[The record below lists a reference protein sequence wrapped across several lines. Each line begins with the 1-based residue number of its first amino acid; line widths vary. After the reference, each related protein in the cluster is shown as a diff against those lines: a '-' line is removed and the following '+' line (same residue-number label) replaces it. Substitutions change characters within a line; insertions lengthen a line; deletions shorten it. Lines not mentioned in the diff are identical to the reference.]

1 MNKNYLQLMTKLV
14 FLLIFCALL
23 FSCGKDETFNPEQK
37 IKRIYE
43 GSYNGPKFLMQEWT
57 WDNDRLMQID
67 FYDSY
72 NEDIILRNTEYF
84 TYEDNK
90 LIKVENNDAYF
101 QISYKNKKY
110 DRIELYRKNGY
121 LLATWDF
128 SYRNNKVSEI
138 IFTDNDDYFWVSK
151 MENEG
156 FLSSLMPVSIMEYS
170 SKVGEKQSSSKSSE
184 VSTITYQYSGNN
196 ITEIKWTFNEPDDYI
211 IYTYN
216 SYDKMLNPFY
226 KHIELG
232 NRYIEIV
239 TSENNPGKAHMSIL
253 YGLKY
258 ESDTEYLYQ
267 YNTDGFPIEVV
278 VKTFTEDFYDTF
290 IDLYKRYYE
299 YE

>member
-14 FLLIFCALL
+14 FLLIFCVSLL
-23 FSCGKDETFNPEQK
+23 SCGKDETFNPKQK

-43 GSYNGPKFLMQEWT
+43 GAYGGPKYLKQEWT
-57 WDNDRLMQID
+57 WDNDRLMKID
-67 FYDSY
+67 FYSSDD
-72 NEDIILRNTEYF
+72 EDIILRNREYF

-128 SYRNNKVSEI
+128 SYRNNKVSKI
-138 IFTDNDDYFWVSK
+138 ILTDNDDYWDSK

-156 FLSSLMPVSIMEYS
+156 FLSFLMPVSIMEYS
-170 SKVGEKQSSSKSSE
+170 SKMGGKKSSSAF
-184 VSTITYQYSGNN
+184 VTTITYQYSGNN
-196 ITEIKWTFNEPDDYI
+196 ITEIKWTLNEPDDYI

-216 SYDKMLNPFY
+216 SYDDMLNPFY
-226 KHIELG
+226 KHIELES
-232 NRYIEIV
+232 RYIEKV
-239 TSENNPGKAHMSIL
+239 TSENNPKKAHMSISSAP
-253 YGLKY
+253 KY
-258 ESDTEYLYQ
+258 ESDTDYLYQ
-267 YNTDGFPIEVV
+267 YNNDMFPIEVV
-278 VKTFTEDFYDTF
+278 VRTFTEDFFDSY